1 MCWLRRS
8 PAFFV
13 RCAEVVPSPCCGEEL
28 QVIGSR
34 KRISRNATGE
44 AKVLSLRRLRC
55 TGCCKIH
62 HELPDCLVPY
72 KRYEST
78 CVEDVVS
85 EDTDAAVVAADDS
98 TLYRWKSWY
107 NELATYWCGALSS
120 IAVRFHQQP
129 LEVSSTP
136 SLSTHQRIG
145 QIVGD
150 APGWLA
156 RVVRPIANVNL
167 WLHTRSAFLSTGAFG
182 RLSS

>member
-1 MCWLRRS
+1 MSWLRRS

-13 RCAEVVPSPCCGEEL
+13 RCAEVVPCPCCGEEL
-28 QVIGSR
+28 KVIGSR

-44 AKVLSLRRLRC
+44 VTVLVLRRLRC
-55 TGCCKIH
+55 TGCRKIH

-72 KRYEST
+72 KRYESA

-85 EDTDAAVVAADDS
+85 KEAEGAVVAADDS
-98 TLYRWKSWY
+98 TLYRWRNWLK
-107 NELATYWCGALSS
+107 EQVAYWHGALSS
-120 IAVRFHQQP
+120 IAARLHQEP
-129 LEVSSTP
+129 VEVSSTP
-136 SLSTHQRIG
+136 SLSAHHRVG

-156 RVVRPIANVNL
+156 RVVRPLANLNL
-167 WLHTRSAFLSTGAFG
+167 WLHTRSAFLSADAFG